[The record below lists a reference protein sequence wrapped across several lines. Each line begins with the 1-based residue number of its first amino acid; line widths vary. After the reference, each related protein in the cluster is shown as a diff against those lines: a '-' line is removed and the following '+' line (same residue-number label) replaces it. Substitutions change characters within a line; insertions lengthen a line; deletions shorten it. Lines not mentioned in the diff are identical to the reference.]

1 LPPPLKHAG
10 GRPPKLQVVGES
22 DAPRSIPAEIET
34 VEQVVDAA
42 LIIPR
47 PELPPAPVQGTGAA
61 AWRRLCN
68 SNAELV
74 GEMCLHFHKTSH
86 KATELKYKS
95 ILGGLGFGFPKQ
107 STLSEWKKRVMK
119 NEPPRGVPGGN
130 RVAILSEAE
139 RNHLMDAIYGI
150 GNDGAKVGLKL
161 VRRLTTAILAV
172 SGKAYISG
180 GVSLKSLV
188 SASFY

>member
-1 LPPPLKHAG
+1 
-10 GRPPKLQVVGES
+10 
-22 DAPRSIPAEIET
+22 
-34 VEQVVDAA
+34 
-42 LIIPR
+42 
-47 PELPPAPVQGTGAA
+47 LPPAPVQGTGAA

-139 RNHLMDAIYGI
+139 RNHLIDAIYGI
-150 GNDGAKVGLKL
+150 GNAGAKVGLKL

-180 GVSLKSLV
+180 PNKAVFPSK
-188 SASFY
+188 AWC

>member
-22 DAPRSIPAEIET
+22 DAPRSMPAEIET

-47 PELPPAPVQGTGAA
+47 PELPPAPVQGTVAA

-74 GEMCLHFHKTSH
+74 GEMCLHFHKTSY
-86 KATELKYKS
+86 KASTSLSWEVLDLDFQS
-95 ILGGLGFGFPKQ
+95 RALFP
-107 STLSEWKKRVMK
+107 
-119 NEPPRGVPGGN
+119 
-130 RVAILSEAE
+130 
-139 RNHLMDAIYGI
+139 
-150 GNDGAKVGLKL
+150 
-161 VRRLTTAILAV
+161 
-172 SGKAYISG
+172 SGKSE
-180 GVSLKSLV
+180 L
-188 SASFY
+188 